1 MPRLE
6 RREAERS
13 KKLLLKRENWN
24 EFETFSSDKKNS
36 IGKKEKL

>member
-6 RREAERS
+6 RREAEMS